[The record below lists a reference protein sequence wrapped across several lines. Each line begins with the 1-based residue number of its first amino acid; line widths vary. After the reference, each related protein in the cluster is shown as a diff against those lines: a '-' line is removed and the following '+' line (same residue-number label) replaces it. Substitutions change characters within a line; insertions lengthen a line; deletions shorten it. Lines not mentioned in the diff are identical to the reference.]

1 MTNDVSVIFGGNLI
15 FNVYFLK
22 ALKSIFLKKKSE
34 KDRKVEKLI
43 TFDLVVPMSIKVC
56 DD

>member
-15 FNVYFLK
+15 FNIYFLK
-22 ALKSIFLKKKSE
+22 ASKSIFLKKSE
-34 KDRKVEKLI
+34 KDMKVEKLI